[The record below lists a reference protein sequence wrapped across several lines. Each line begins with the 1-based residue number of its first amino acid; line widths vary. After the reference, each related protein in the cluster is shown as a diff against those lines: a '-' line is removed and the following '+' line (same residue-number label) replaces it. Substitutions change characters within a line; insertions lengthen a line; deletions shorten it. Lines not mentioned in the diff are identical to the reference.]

1 MIIRALESPIEMLLV
16 EDNPDDVDLTIE
28 ALEDTKVA
36 NRLHVVT
43 DGVAAMSFLHR
54 EGKYARAPRPAI
66 ILLDLNLPKKDGR
79 EVLADIKG
87 DPVLRHIPVVV
98 LTTSSAEE
106 DIQQVYNMHANCF
119 ITKPVDFE
127 QFVRVIQAIE
137 NFWLTV
143 VQLPGNRQQ

>member
-1 MIIRALESPIEMLLV
+1 MITHTLQAPLEMLLV

-43 DGVAAMSFLHR
+43 DGVAALSFLRR
-54 EGKYARAPRPAI
+54 EGQYAQAPRPAI

-79 EVLADIKG
+79 EVLANIKA
-87 DPVLRHIPVVV
+87 DPVLRRIPVIV
-98 LTTSSAEE
+98 LTTSSSQE
-106 DIQQVYNMHANCF
+106 DIQRAYAMHANCY

-127 QFVRVIQAIE
+127 QFVQVIQAIE

-143 VQLPGNRQQ
+143 VQLPGSG

>member
-1 MIIRALESPIEMLLV
+1 MITHTLATPIDMLLV

-43 DGVAAMSFLHR
+43 DGVAALSFLR
-54 EGKYARAPRPAI
+54 RTGEYAQAPRPAV

-79 EVLADIKG
+79 EVLADIKD
-87 DPVLRHIPVVV
+87 DPVLRRIPVIV
-98 LTTSSAEE
+98 LTTSSARE
-106 DIQQVYNMHANCF
+106 DIQRAYDTHANCY

-143 VQLPGNRQQ
+143 VQLPTSQQG

>member
-1 MIIRALESPIEMLLV
+1 MIIHTLQAPLEMLLV

-28 ALEDTKVA
+28 ALEDTKIA

-43 DGVAAMSFLHR
+43 NGVAALSFLRR
-54 EGKYARAPRPAI
+54 EGKYAQAPRPAI

-79 EVLADIKG
+79 EVLADIKA
-87 DPVLRHIPVVV
+87 DPVLRHIPVIV
-98 LTTSSAEE
+98 LTTSSSQD
-106 DIQQVYNMHANCF
+106 DIQQAYDMHANCY

-127 QFVRVIQAIE
+127 QFVQVIQAIE

-143 VQLPGNRQQ
+143 VQLPINAR

>member
-1 MIIRALESPIEMLLV
+1 MIIHTLQIPLEMLLV

-43 DGVAAMSFLHR
+43 DGIAALSFLRR
-54 EGKYARAPRPAI
+54 EGKYAQAPRPAI

-79 EVLADIKG
+79 EVLADIKA
-87 DPVLRHIPVVV
+87 DPVLRRIPVIV
-98 LTTSSAEE
+98 LTTSSAQD
-106 DIQQVYNMHANCF
+106 DIQRAYDLHANCY

-143 VQLPGNRQQ
+143 VQLPSNAG

>member
-1 MIIRALESPIEMLLV
+1 MITHTLQAPLEMLLV

-43 DGVAAMSFLHR
+43 DGVAALSFLRR
-54 EGKYARAPRPAI
+54 EGKYVQAPRPAV

-79 EVLADIKG
+79 EVLADIKA
-87 DPVLRHIPVVV
+87 DPILRRIPVII
-98 LTTSSAEE
+98 LTTSSADE
-106 DIQQVYNMHANCF
+106 DIQRAYDMHANCF

-127 QFVRVIQAIE
+127 QFVQVVQAIE

-143 VQLPGNRQQ
+143 VQLPSSQQ

>member
-1 MIIRALESPIEMLLV
+1 MITHTLATPIDMLLV

-43 DGVAAMSFLHR
+43 DGVAALSFLR
-54 EGKYARAPRPAI
+54 RKGEYAQAPRPAV

-79 EVLADIKG
+79 EVLADIKD
-87 DPVLRHIPVVV
+87 DPVLRRIPVIV
-98 LTTSSAEE
+98 LTTSSAQE
-106 DIQQVYNMHANCF
+106 DIQRAYDTHANCY

-143 VQLPGNRQQ
+143 VQLPTSQQG